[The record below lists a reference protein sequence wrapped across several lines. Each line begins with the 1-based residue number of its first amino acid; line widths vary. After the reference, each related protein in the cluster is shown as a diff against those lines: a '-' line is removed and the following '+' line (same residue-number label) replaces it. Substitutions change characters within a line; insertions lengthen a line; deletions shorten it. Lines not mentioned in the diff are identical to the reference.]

1 VGIELGGL
9 KYVAFRDHEGRAVAL
24 AGRCAHMGADL
35 AKGRVVGGVLCC
47 PLHGWEY
54 GGDGR
59 CVRIPATDRIPPFAC
74 QTVYPTVEMGGHV
87 VLYNGPVAPF
97 AMPFYD
103 GRSVEEFEPA
113 EPFDVVIDSAWYMIG
128 ANGFDVQH
136 FRVAHDRALIGEP
149 VVDAP
154 AAFARRMVASYDVAG
169 GNLRDRF
176 TRRVAGPRVRMTVT
190 SWAGTLIL
198 VTAEFR
204 RTTTYGMV
212 FVQPLSEHR
221 TRVRTIL
228 WLPRRRGIVGRA
240 VLGPIDRRVRRGFIR
255 AFLADDAARSQG
267 ARYNPATLIDA
278 DREMAAYLDWLA
290 ALSA

>member
-1 VGIELGGL
+1 
-9 KYVAFRDHEGRAVAL
+9 
-24 AGRCAHMGADL
+24 
-35 AKGRVVGGVLCC
+35 
-47 PLHGWEY
+47 
-54 GGDGR
+54 
-59 CVRIPATDRIPPFAC
+59 
-74 QTVYPTVEMGGHV
+74 MGGHV
-87 VLYNGPVAPF
+87 MFYNAPVAPF

-103 GRSVEEFEPA
+103 GCSVEEFEPA
-113 EPFDVVIDSAWYMIG
+113 EPFDIVIDAAWYMIG

-136 FRVAHDRALIGEP
+136 FRVAHGRSLIGEP

-154 AAFARRMVASYDVAG
+154 AAFARRMVASYEVAG

-176 TRRVAGPRVRMTVT
+176 TRAVAGPRVRMTVT

-212 FVQPLSEHR
+212 FVQPLGEHR

-228 WLPRRRGIVGRA
+228 WLPRRRGMVGRA
-240 VLGPIDRRVRRGFIR
+240 VLAPIDRRVRRGFIR